1 MNREAT
7 RTVAVSGASGLIG
20 GRLTPFLAERGWKVL
35 RLVRG
40 RPSGE
45 GEILW
50 DLDSGKVDDVALE
63 GIGAVVHLAGEPIAS
78 GWWTRAKKR
87 EIRRSRV
94 EGTRLLAEALAG
106 LRSKPEVL
114 VSASAVGYYGDR
126 GDERLSEESSA
137 GRGFLAEVA
146 REWEA
151 AAEPARRAGI
161 RVVTLRNG
169 IVLAGGGGMLGR
181 LLVPFELGLGGVVG
195 KGDQWVSWI
204 AMEDLL
210 RVVERSLEQGALSGP
225 VNAVAPEP
233 VRNRELAKTLGKVLR
248 RPVIIPLPA
257 AALKL
262 LLGEM
267 AKETLLASTR
277 ALPDRLGGTGFDF
290 RHPTLEGALRSELDR
305 PA

>member
-1 MNREAT
+1 M
-7 RTVAVSGASGLIG
+7 
-20 GRLTPFLAERGWKVL
+20 
-35 RLVRG
+35 
-40 RPSGE
+40 
-45 GEILW
+45 
-50 DLDSGKVDDVALE
+50 DDVALE